1 MVESIAA
8 PKRGVRQAAG
18 RCKSWMVLA
27 LLGTSFACRPAESQ
41 QGEVPRADS
50 PSSPLGEALDLS
62 GQRVEVAVVATS
74 KGQLEL
80 SLPGEVE
87 GYRDAW
93 LAAPLGGF
101 IEKVLVRKGSVVGAG
116 APLVHV
122 DRQTHSAREQHARL
136 QLKVAKRELDRA
148 LALGGSIPRSE
159 LDQARDGV
167 QLAEASIKELAINSA
182 RATLRAPFSG
192 VVVSADIEPGEVAA
206 PGAPLVRLV
215 QLDPVK
221 VTVSL
226 SDRDMD
232 LAKEGSN
239 AQIRLDANSKLYE
252 GKVQT
257 LAPAANLKT
266 RGFEAEIEV
275 ANPDKALLPGM
286 IANVSLHSQ
295 LGEGAEEQL
304 VIAQDWIV
312 TGLNG
317 VGVFVE
323 SEGRARW
330 RDVELGQILR
340 KQVVVNR
347 GLKPGD
353 ALIIVGHRE
362 LVDGDPVLV
371 HRRGRCCQEGRA
383 TFL

>member
-1 MVESIAA
+1 MAERTAT
-8 PKRGVRQAAG
+8 PKRGLKKATG
-18 RCKSWMVLA
+18 RGIHWVVLS
-27 LLGTSFACRPAESQ
+27 LLSVGLSCQSAESRRT
-41 QGEVPRADS
+41 ES
-50 PSSPLGEALDLS
+50 PQVDTPTSPLGESLNLG
-62 GQRVEVAVVATS
+62 GQRVEVAVVETS
-74 KGQLEL
+74 KGELEL
-80 SLPGEVE
+80 SVPGEVE
-87 GYRDAW
+87 GFRDAW
-93 LAAPLGGF
+93 LAAPLGGY
-101 IEKVLVRKGSVVGAG
+101 IERVLVRKGSFVEAG
-116 APLVHV
+116 APLALV
-122 DRQTHSAREQHARL
+122 DRKTHAAREAQARL
-136 QLKVAKRELDRA
+136 QLDVAKRELDRA

-167 QLAEASIKELAINSA
+167 RLAEARISELALNTHRS
-182 RATLRAPFSG
+182 TLRAPFSG
-192 VVVSADIEPGEVAA
+192 VVVSADIERGEVAG

-226 SDRDMD
+226 SDRDME
-232 LAKEGSN
+232 LAKEGSR
-239 AQIRLDANSKLYE
+239 ARIRLDANSKLYE
-252 GKVQT
+252 GTVQS
-257 LAPAANLKT
+257 LAPAADLKT

-275 ANPDKALLPGM
+275 PNPDKALLPGM
-286 IANVSLHSQ
+286 IANVTLRSQ
-295 LGEGAEEQL
+295 LGEGEEEQL

-340 KQVVVNR
+340 KQVVVSG

-362 LVDGDPVLV
+362 LVDGDQVLV
-371 HRRGRCCQEGRA
+371 HRRGRCCREGRA